1 MSDMKYKLMVS
12 EVEAKKAMKEF
23 ADSICKNYNVTYYDG
38 YVKIVTPKI
47 TLYRNTEQFKKEMRE
62 LFDKEIENFKIGK
75 QIRDEYERNNMQNT
89 AVTE

>member
-1 MSDMKYKLMVS
+1 MVH
-12 EVEAKKAMKEF
+12 
-23 ADSICKNYNVTYYDG
+23 
-38 YVKIVTPKI
+38 VKIVTPKI
-47 TLYRNTEQFKKEMRE
+47 ILYRNTEQFEKEMRE

>member
-1 MSDMKYKLMVS
+1 
-12 EVEAKKAMKEF
+12 
-23 ADSICKNYNVTYYDG
+23 
-38 YVKIVTPKI
+38 
-47 TLYRNTEQFKKEMRE
+47 MRE

>member
-1 MSDMKYKLMVS
+1 MKSKL
-12 EVEAKKAMKEF
+12 KKAMKEF

-47 TLYRNTEQFKKEMRE
+47 TLYRNTEQFEKEMRE